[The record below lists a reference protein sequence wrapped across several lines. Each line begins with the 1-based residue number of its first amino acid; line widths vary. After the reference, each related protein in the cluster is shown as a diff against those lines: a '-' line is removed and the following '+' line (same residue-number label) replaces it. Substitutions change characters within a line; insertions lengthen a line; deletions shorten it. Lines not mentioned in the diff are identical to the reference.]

1 MGDSSRSSIDLH
13 TNSAKR
19 HVRSHGADERR
30 RQDERHAREVRH
42 GHVRC
47 LEGGR
52 GPTSLG
58 RPCEERGYSR
68 GSHGRVLALPLQR
81 LQRDVHHLQSL
92 ARWGRGNLR
101 LEHHSSAS
109 WEARVPSPR
118 AQAGGH
124 RQGLCLH
131 LRQRQDL
138 HQQGYWG
145 LLQDRQGPRASF
157 VPQGRR
163 RPLRHGEG
171 QLHVH
176 PPHSCLHCHCWCF
189 CRPKN
194 LHPLQ
199 GGYCYVRRH
208 RKVQGGRGRG
218 PSQGGPERKD
228 LVEDQ
233 AACEED
239 RVDQW
244 KTGLGGKNHQ
254 GKEGWV
260 GGAKQQQSAPPPPH
274 EKKKE
279 KERKSSSKCY
289 QGLYNVIFVSIFK

>member
-52 GPTSLG
+52 GPSSLG

-145 LLQDRQGPRASF
+145 LLQDRHEPALSLKAGAVLYAMAKVSSMFTLLTLAYIATVGAFAGPKIYTLYREDIDMYVDIAKSK
-157 VPQGRR
+157 VDEVVVQAKEV
-163 RPLRHGEG
+163 LNEKI
-171 QLHVH
+171 LSKIK
-176 PPHSCLHCHCWCF
+176 PPA
-189 CRPKN
+189 K
-194 LHPLQ
+194 
-199 GGYCYVRRH
+199 
-208 RKVQGGRGRG
+208 
-218 PSQGGPERKD
+218 
-228 LVEDQ
+228 
-233 AACEED
+233 
-239 RVDQW
+239 
-244 KTGLGGKNHQ
+244 KT
-254 GKEGWV
+254 E
-260 GGAKQQQSAPPPPH
+260 
-274 EKKKE
+274 
-279 KERKSSSKCY
+279 
-289 QGLYNVIFVSIFK
+289 

>member
-1 MGDSSRSSIDLH
+1 MGRDSSRSSIDLH

-19 HVRSHGADERR
+19 HVRSHG
-30 RQDERHAREVRH
+30 ERHAREVRH

-52 GPTSLG
+52 GPSSLG
-58 RPCEERGYSR
+58 RPCEERGHSR

-101 LEHHSSAS
+101 LEHHSSGECCLLMRDRGGPLSFSCPFEADLVVLVVLALFSLALVAAS

-118 AQAGGH
+118 SQAGGH

-176 PPHSCLHCHCWCF
+176 PPHSCLHRHCWCF

-199 GGYCYVRRH
+199 GGY
-208 RKVQGGRGRG
+208 
-218 PSQGGPERKD
+218 
-228 LVEDQ
+228 
-233 AACEED
+233 
-239 RVDQW
+239 
-244 KTGLGGKNHQ
+244 
-254 GKEGWV
+254 
-260 GGAKQQQSAPPPPH
+260 
-274 EKKKE
+274 
-279 KERKSSSKCY
+279 
-289 QGLYNVIFVSIFK
+289 

>member
-1 MGDSSRSSIDLH
+1 MGAETAPRSSIDLH

-58 RPCEERGYSR
+58 RPCEERGDSL

-81 LQRDVHHLQSL
+81 LQR
-92 ARWGRGNLR
+92 
-101 LEHHSSAS
+101 
-109 WEARVPSPR
+109 
-118 AQAGGH
+118 
-124 RQGLCLH
+124 
-131 LRQRQDL
+131 
-138 HQQGYWG
+138 
-145 LLQDRQGPRASF
+145 
-157 VPQGRR
+157 
-163 RPLRHGEG
+163 EG

-176 PPHSCLHCHCWCF
+176 PPHSCLHRHCWCF

-244 KTGLGGKNHQ
+244 KTGLGGKKHVKAKK
-254 GKEGWV
+254 GGWV
-260 GGAKQQQSAPPPPH
+260 VQNNKKVRH
-274 EKKKE
+274 HYTHKKE

-289 QGLYNVIFVSIFK
+289 QELYNVIFVS